1 MHLPSWSLCFVLQST
16 TDDIKVPMAELPPAA
31 GPKARDST
39 PSRRGTNGQEL
50 LPGTPQTAPPPG
62 AVARTNT
69 SAGAQDSLL
78 MSPPP
83 KRATTC
89 FKGPAGALMSP
100 PPARTRSSRSKQ
112 ATQDGELLHGVC
124 ILSQS
129 GYSTTSTCVWYNALC
144 DQRPV
149 PLLYMQSPPVR
160 SHSAQHLAVHHSTS
174 PSSSALPRHQIP

>member
-1 MHLPSWSLCFVLQST
+1 
-16 TDDIKVPMAELPPAA
+16 MAELPPAA

-129 GYSTTSTCVWYNALC
+129 GYSTTLPAFGITHCVTNVLYPCCTCRAPQC
-144 DQRPV
+144 
-149 PLLYMQSPPVR
+149 
-160 SHSAQHLAVHHSTS
+160 VHIQPSTS
-174 PSSSALPRHQIP
+174 RSTTQHFQALQPCQGIRYRDSCQVC